1 MYGYYREKFHV
12 NHIWEL
18 KGYNLQ
24 RNVSRAK
31 FYLIGQQLKMLLPET
46 HRRVQ
51 PWTLINNQGS
61 P

>member
-12 NHIWEL
+12 NHLWEL

-31 FYLIGQQLKMLLPET
+31 FLSDRSTTEDVVTG
-46 HRRVQ
+46 
-51 PWTLINNQGS
+51 NA
-61 P
+61 

>member
-12 NHIWEL
+12 NHLWE
-18 KGYNLQ
+18 GYNLQ

-31 FYLIGQQLKMLLPET
+31 FYLIGQQLQLKMLLPET

-51 PWTLINNQGS
+51 PWTSINNQGS